1 VSEGEPAA
9 ESAAVSAGD
18 GISADTRA
26 GVISVVSGSPTA
38 EELAAVTVVLEA
50 MLDELEDSAAL
61 AAGPRVSAWQ
71 RSQRTLRKPL
81 HPGYGAWRSF
91 SA

>member
-1 VSEGEPAA
+1 MSDAA
-9 ESAAVSAGD
+9 PDGAPLAQSAQSRV
-18 GISADTRA
+18 
-26 GVISVVSGSPTA
+26 GVLSVVAGNPTV

-50 MLDELEDSAAL
+50 MLDELDDSAA
-61 AAGPRVSAWQ
+61 RDVVKVSAWQ

-91 SA
+91 SG